1 MWMFFTFFGQAR
13 LNMNIHFYFHFLSI
27 QTFFFHFH
35 FLSDCRKLYGRAT
48 GHLSITICPSL
59 CPPPISAYS
68 LYKETNPESL
78 FVEKVIKCA
87 ITIYLG
93 LEKAQPTIYVK
104 DFFHI
109 SVLLA
114 IEQQS
119 IECIEIFWA
128 AGGAVAQESAP
139 FVHPHVHHQC
149 PPLSNHSTPVKP
161 LIKKSGLRSS
171 RDLKIDWR
179 ILWWLR
185 RSYRLN

>member
-1 MWMFFTFFGQAR
+1 
-13 LNMNIHFYFHFLSI
+13 MNIHFYFHFLSI

-93 LEKAQPTIYVK
+93 LEKAQPTIYVN
-104 DFFHI
+104 DFFFTFQCYLQL
-109 SVLLA
+109 SNRALSALRYFG
-114 IEQQS
+114 QQ
-119 IECIEIFWA
+119 
-128 AGGAVAQESAP
+128 GGAVAQESAP
-139 FVHPHVHHQC
+139 FVHPHVHHQW

-171 RDLKIDWR
+171 RDLKID
-179 ILWWLR
+179 
-185 RSYRLN
+185 

>member
-1 MWMFFTFFGQAR
+1 MK
-13 LNMNIHFYFHFLSI
+13 IHFYFHFLSI

-93 LEKAQPTIYVK
+93 LEKSKTGNLCQRLFSHFSATCNWATEHWVHWDILGSRAGQ
-104 DFFHI
+104 
-109 SVLLA
+109 LLKK
-114 IEQQS
+114 
-119 IECIEIFWA
+119 
-128 AGGAVAQESAP
+128 
-139 FVHPHVHHQC
+139 VHHLSIPMSTTSGHHSPTTQ
-149 PPLSNHSTPVKP
+149 PLSNPSS
-161 LIKKSGLRSS
+161 KSLGWGRQET
-171 RDLKIDWR
+171 
-179 ILWWLR
+179 
-185 RSYRLN
+185 

>member
-1 MWMFFTFFGQAR
+1 MFFTFFGQAR

-35 FLSDCRKLYGRAT
+35 FLSDCRKLYGRST

-93 LEKAQPTIYVK
+93 LEKAKRAIYVK

-114 IEQQS
+114 IKQQS

-128 AGGAVAQESAP
+128 AGRGSRSRKCTICP
-139 FVHPHVHHQC
+139 SPC
-149 PPLSNHSTPVKP
+149 PPPVATTLQPLNPCQTPHQKVWAEVVKRP
-161 LIKKSGLRSS
+161 KNR
-171 RDLKIDWR
+171 LKNIMVAASK
-179 ILWWLR
+179 L
-185 RSYRLN
+185 

>member
-1 MWMFFTFFGQAR
+1 MFQIFGDLDIWMFSLSLSLHT
-13 LNMNIHFYFHFLSI
+13 NFLFS
-27 QTFFFHFH
+27 FFHFH

-93 LEKAQPTIYVK
+93 LEKAKRAIFVK

-119 IECIEIFWA
+119 IECTEIFWA
-128 AGGAVAQESAP
+128 AGGGQSLKK
-139 FVHPHVHHQC
+139 VHHLSIPMSTTSAHHSPTTQ
-149 PPLSNHSTPVKP
+149 PLSNPSS
-161 LIKKSGLRSS
+161 KSLG
-171 RDLKIDWR
+171 
-179 ILWWLR
+179 
-185 RSYRLN
+185 

>member
-1 MWMFFTFFGQAR
+1 MWMFFFHFLSNCRKSSLGRPDSIRMISLSLSFQKKLSFNHFNFFSGRKLFGQAR

-68 LYKETNPESL
+68 LYKKTNPESL

-93 LEKAQPTIYVK
+93 LEKAKQAIYLCQRL
-104 DFFHI
+104 FFHI
-109 SVLLA
+109 
-114 IEQQS
+114 
-119 IECIEIFWA
+119 
-128 AGGAVAQESAP
+128 
-139 FVHPHVHHQC
+139 
-149 PPLSNHSTPVKP
+149 
-161 LIKKSGLRSS
+161 
-171 RDLKIDWR
+171 
-179 ILWWLR
+179 
-185 RSYRLN
+185 